1 MKNTILTLIA
11 LLGFIAAPVFAE
23 SKGKEITLT
32 GKACCAKCCLKTAT
46 ECQTVFAVEKDGKK
60 TTYSFADNDVAKKFH
75 EEICKGGPKAASVT
89 ATCKKEG
96 DKLVL
101 TCSKAELTK

>member
-1 MKNTILTLIA
+1 MKNILLTIVA
-11 LLGFIAAPVFAE
+11 LLGFIAAPAFAE
-23 SKGKEITLT
+23 SKGKEITLS

-46 ECQTVFAVEKDGKK
+46 ECATVFAVEKDGKK
-60 TTYSFADNDVAKKFH
+60 TTYHFADNDVAKKFH
-75 EEICKGGPKAASVT
+75 EEICKAPKSATVT

-101 TCSKAELTK
+101 TASKAEVTK